1 MNDIDGSA
9 REWGVETGY
18 HDVFGTWKA
27 VSAATISSIVA
38 ALSMSSSVPVHTDE
52 VTQDTLRVYQGDG
65 ARTWAL
71 AVQLYS
77 VRSARNWGIG
87 DFGDL
92 AEIVKTAAAAGAGA
106 IGLNPLHALFLD
118 RPQDCSP
125 YAPNSRL
132 FLHPLYIDV
141 EAVDEFDPAR
151 MRSEALE
158 AVRAADMVDYAAVTS
173 LKLAALRAAYDRF
186 RTSGSAARRDDFAR
200 FRAEQGETLTR
211 FSCFET
217 LRARYAPLPWSVWPA
232 PWRNPDSA
240 TLSSF
245 RAEEDVA
252 CGFHE
257 YLQWNADRQ
266 LARCRD
272 LAKQHGMAIGLYLD
286 LAVGVHPDGADA
298 WSDQAAVIRDLSIG
312 APPDAFNPDGQNWG
326 LAPFNPHALPKDDF
340 AVIRRLMTVAM
351 RHAGAVRLDHVLGL
365 MRLYLIPHGSRE
377 GSYVRFPFEALLR
390 VIAEESNRHECIFIG
405 EDLGTVPEGFRE
417 TAARWGVWSY
427 RVMIFERW
435 DNGEFKPASAY
446 PVESLATFN
455 THDLPTFRGW
465 MTSHDLGVKG
475 SLRIDAGES
484 LESRGQS
491 RNVLAGALS
500 SHGDVHAPHGFAV
513 VAAFLAATPSRLVR
527 AALEDLLD
535 VSDQINIPG
544 TVDEHPNWRRK
555 LPVPL
560 EQWSDAPTFKG
571 VAEAFARG
579 GRASR

>member
-1 MNDIDGSA
+1 
-9 REWGVETGY
+9 
-18 HDVFGTWKA
+18 
-27 VSAATISSIVA
+27 
-38 ALSMSSSVPVHTDE
+38 MSSPVPAHFSAVE
-52 VTQDTLRVYQGDG
+52 QGGLRVYQGDG

-132 FLHPLYIDV
+132 FLNPLYIDV
-141 EAVDEFDPAR
+141 EAIEEFSAAAASRD
-151 MRSEALE
+151 ALE
-158 AVRAADMVDYAAVTS
+158 SLRASDMVNYAAVTL
-173 LKLAALRAAYDRF
+173 LKLAALRDAYERF
-186 RTSGSAARRDDFAR
+186 RTSGSAVRLEDFAR
-200 FRAEQGETLTR
+200 FRAEQGEVLMR
-211 FSCFET
+211 FSCFEV
-217 LRARYAPLPWSVWPA
+217 LRARFAPRPWSDWPA

-240 TLSSF
+240 AVQAF
-245 RAEEDVA
+245 RAQEDLA

-272 LAKQHGMAIGLYLD
+272 LAKEHGMAIGLYLD

-298 WSDQAAVIRDLSIG
+298 WSDQAAVIRDLSVG

-377 GSYVRFPFEALLR
+377 GSYVRYPFEPLLR
-390 VIAEESNRHECIFIG
+390 VIAEESNRHQCIFIG

-435 DNGEFKPASAY
+435 DNGEFKPPSAY

-465 MTSHDLGVKG
+465 MSSHDLGVKG
-475 SLRIDAGES
+475 GLGIDAGETH
-484 LESRGQS
+484 ESRGQS
-491 RNVLAGALS
+491 RDVLSGALT
-500 SHGDVHAPHGFAV
+500 SHGNVHAPDGFAV
-513 VAAFLAATPSRLVR
+513 VAAFLAVTPSRLVS
-527 AALEDLLD
+527 AAIEDLLD
-535 VSDQINIPG
+535 VADQINIPG

-560 EQWSDAPTFKG
+560 EAWGETPTFKR
-571 VAEAFARG
+571 VAEAFAKG
-579 GRASR
+579 GRARG